1 MKKKYLWITFA
12 AALFI
17 TVPLRVY
24 QLLFLM
30 DSQGFYTDGDVI
42 SWILLA
48 VLAVSSAIL
57 IGGSLSSPHLPKR
70 FTQEKNYFRG
80 AVQIALGA
88 AAIVYSIVEII
99 RLGGGGGGLAGALLY
114 VAIILAFFGV
124 GAGVVWIV
132 NGVSCILGKNL
143 IRLAPLAGILPP
155 LWMSIMLFTN
165 AVQFSGSTV
174 TLNNMEAIYD
184 TLTLILMTLFV
195 FNQSKM
201 VAGAQGKKCGK
212 RVYGYGLSMVLFGIT
227 SALPYFLSLITRGH
241 NAGSYGLWMSLV
253 IALLC
258 LSAVVFLIILPKGRD
273 AYEEELVEE
282 PAEPEQPEKP
292 QTAKT
297 AEAGKTPEPG
307 GKPEKQEKPKPEGT
321 RFQRVILAIL
331 KAFAVIGKAFV
342 SLGEKLS
349 GLLFRRKRKVIPWTP
364 GELEEQATQR
374 MDETWRLDFYGFE
387 PKDDSVP
394 YKPEFYDL
402 TEEEIA
408 KQQQRRQEVEEM
420 MRKEQEEKRSK
431 KNRNDLRIPARR
443 GKHLSK

>member
-17 TVPLRVY
+17 SVPLRVY

-30 DSQGFYTDGDVI
+30 DEQGFYTDGDVT

-70 FTQEKNYFRG
+70 FSQEKNYFRG
-80 AVQIALGA
+80 AVQIALGV
-88 AAIVYSIVEII
+88 AAIVYSLLEIT
-99 RLGGGGGGLAGALLY
+99 RLGGGGGSLAGALLY

-124 GAGVVWIV
+124 GAGVVWV
-132 NGVSCILGKNL
+132 VYGVSCLIGKNL
-143 IRLAPLAGILPP
+143 IRLLPLAGILPP

-227 SALPYFLSLITRGH
+227 SALPYFLSLITGGH
-241 NAGSYGLWMSLV
+241 NAGSYGLLMSLV

-258 LSAVVFLIILPKGRD
+258 LSAILFLVVLPKGKD

-282 PAEPEQPEKP
+282 PVEPEQPEPSKP
-292 QTAKT
+292 AKT
-297 AEAGKTPEPG
+297 AEAGKESEPG
-307 GKPEKQEKPKPEGT
+307 VKQEKKEKPKPEGT
-321 RFQRVILAIL
+321 RFQRAILAIL
-331 KAFAVIGKAFV
+331 KAFEVIGKGLV
-342 SLGEKLS
+342 SFREKLS
-349 GLLFRRKRKVIPWTP
+349 GLIFRRKRNMIPWTP
-364 GELEEQATQR
+364 GELTEKATRR

-394 YKPEFYDL
+394 YKPKFYDL
-402 TEEEIA
+402 TEEEIE
-408 KQQQRRQEVEEM
+408 KQQSRRQEVEQM
-420 MRKEQEEKRSK
+420 MQKEKEEKRSK

-443 GKHLSK
+443 GKHLQK